1 MDTAEQK
8 QNAHNQFMPLFL
20 VVLGLLSTAVGCHFH
35 WPELT
40 TASAGV
46 WGGGLG
52 LLKGSRASN
61 NLNAGS
67 GIAVTGDPK

>member
-1 MDTAEQK
+1 MDAIEQR
-8 QNAHNQFMPLFL
+8 QNQYIALFL
-20 VVLGLLSTAVGCHFH
+20 VILGLCATAVGCHFH

-52 LLKGSRASN
+52 LLKGSTGSNSLRAGGAIS
-61 NLNAGS
+61 
-67 GIAVTGDPK
+67 VTSPDPS

>member
-1 MDTAEQK
+1 MDDAK
-8 QNAHNQFMPLFL
+8 QNQQTQHIALFL
-20 VVLGLLSTAVGCHFH
+20 VVLGLCATAVGCHFH

-52 LLKGSRASN
+52 LLKGSTSSNTLRA
-61 NLNAGS
+61 GG
-67 GIAVTGDPK
+67 GIAVNPDPTA

>member
-1 MDTAEQK
+1 MTEAEAK
-8 QNAHNQFMPLFL
+8 QNQYIALFL
-20 VVLGLLSTAVGCHFH
+20 VVLGLCATAVGCHFH

-52 LLKGSRASN
+52 LLKGSTNSSINRGT
-61 NLNAGS
+61 GS
-67 GIAVTGDPK
+67 ISVISADTGAA